1 MFEVIIIIFIVS
13 YYGYICRWLTRSI
26 LCNTVG

>member
-1 MFEVIIIIFIVS
+1 MLEIVIIIFIVS
-13 YYGYICRWLTRSI
+13 YYGYICSWLTRSI